1 MRRRNSTKLCAHCG
15 KRESLKLATAMET
28 PRRRT
33 YWLCF
38 QCFYFK
44 PFPQFKEVMRDMGR
58 LLNCFRPFGF

>member
-1 MRRRNSTKLCAHCG
+1 MRHRDSTKLCARCG

-38 QCFYFK
+38 RCSYPTIFPDFK
-44 PFPQFKEVMRDMGR
+44 ALWETADRV
-58 LLNCFRPFGF
+58 FRHAPLGA